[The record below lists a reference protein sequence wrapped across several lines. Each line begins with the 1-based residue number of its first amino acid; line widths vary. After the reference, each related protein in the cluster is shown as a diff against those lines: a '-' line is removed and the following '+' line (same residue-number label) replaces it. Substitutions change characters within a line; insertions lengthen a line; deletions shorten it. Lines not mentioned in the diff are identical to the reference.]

1 MVRSEIFVE
10 GKEGNKREGRSVR
23 KDSCPVATEDSANNE
38 STTIDKTVPTP
49 SRVWEQVQVNFAR
62 ATNGSYFIVVIDKLS
77 AWPEI
82 TIVRNISSA
91 NTVRILNAI
100 FKKNGIP
107 NVIITGKWT
116 QFTSDTF
123 STFHRMHSI
132 THSIL
137 SSDGNDS
144 TIQQL
149 KSELMTLPPRQGWT
163 LHQQT
168 DEILFLFRHT
178 FLTALHGK
186 QPGEI
191 FRMDHSTT
199 SYRPEGTTRRPD
211 GTTSQRRTDGTT

>member
-1 MVRSEIFVE
+1 M
-10 GKEGNKREGRSVR
+10 
-23 KDSCPVATEDSANNE
+23 
-38 STTIDKTVPTP
+38 
-49 SRVWEQVQVNFAR
+49 NFAR

-107 NVIITGKWT
+107 NVIITGKGT

-123 STFHRMHSI
+123 STFCMHSI

-168 DEILFLFRHT
+168 DEILFLFRRT
-178 FLTALHGK
+178 FLTALTWQAARGNFSNA
-186 QPGEI
+186 P
-191 FRMDHSTT
+191 FYNLS
-199 SYRPEGTTRRPD
+199 SEGTTRRPD
-211 GTTSQRRTDGTT
+211 GTTAQRRTDGTTSYRRYEDTTTFRRPEEAG